1 MPLVSVVMPVYNSQ
15 RYLRAAVESIL
26 EQTFRDFELI
36 AIDDGSR
43 DTSLAILHEFEAKDS
58 RVRIIS
64 RPNTG
69 IVGALNDGLSAATGE
84 LIARM
89 DADDIALPQRLEK
102 QVAFL
107 QSNPYHV
114 LVGSQVM
121 LMDPDGADL
130 CPKRD
135 TEYSHERIDW
145 AHLHH
150 RWPLVHPTV
159 LMRKSVL
166 DALGRYRAK
175 YQWLE
180 DLDLFLRLAE
190 AGRLESL
197 TDVLLRYRLHTASV
211 CATRDAYQDSF
222 RRVLFAEVYQRR
234 VLTAPAGLS
243 PKREPT
249 GRTLGSPGQRE
260 KVWGWW
266 ALLGGNVKTARKYAL
281 RSLRA
286 TPLMPESWKL
296 MYCALRGR

>member
-1 MPLVSVVMPVYNSQ
+1 MSPPVTVLMPVYNATQ
-15 RYLRAAVESIL
+15 YLRASVQSIL
-26 EQTFRDFELI
+26 SQSFADFEFV
-36 AIDDGSR
+36 AVDDGST
-43 DTSLAILHEFEAKDS
+43 DGSLAILREFEARDS

-69 IVGALNDGLSAATGE
+69 IVGALNDGISAARGE

-89 DADDIALPQRLEK
+89 DSDDLSATDRLEK

-107 QSNPYHV
+107 RANPDHV
-114 LVGSQVM
+114 LVGSQVV
-121 LMDPDGADL
+121 LIDPEGATL

-159 LMRKSVL
+159 MMRR
-166 DALGRYRAK
+166 DAVKAVGGYRDK

-190 AGRLESL
+190 IGRLASL
-197 TDVLLRYRLHTASV
+197 HDVLLHYRLHPGSV
-211 CATRDAYQDSF
+211 CHTREADQQAIRPALYAEAYA
-222 RRVLFAEVYQRR
+222 RRGIKPQEQNGQ
-234 VLTAPAGLS
+234 PASDRFPNGAG
-243 PKREPT
+243 
-249 GRTLGSPGQRE
+249 GRDT
-260 KVWGWW
+260 VWGWW
-266 ALLGGNVKTARKYAL
+266 ALLGGNVATARKYAF
-281 RSLRA
+281 RALRA
-286 TPLMPESWKL
+286 APLTVGSWRL